1 MYRLYWHPSASSL
14 APMAVLEELGVP
26 FDLHQVDYD
35 GGENR
40 TPGYLRLQPLGLI
53 PALEFEDGGSMFESA
68 AIVLYLCDRH
78 RRPELAPSCKA
89 AARPRYLQWLLFMA
103 DTNYPS
109 YNRYYWPGRYTTG
122 AEGAAEVKEQAHNHA
137 DPVAGGRGRPAAGR
151 SLAAGAALL
160 GLRHL
165 SADDDHL
172 APDPRRP
179 SRRLARRPGTG
190 ARRCGARRLPTRT
203 PTAQLRNRPRDHGGG
218 VRHGQDREDDHSW
231 PGLNG

>member
-78 RRPELAPSCKA
+78 RRPELAPSCEA

-103 DTNYPS
+103 DTIYPS
-109 YNRYYWPGRYTTG
+109 YNRYYWPGRY
-122 AEGAAEVKEQAHNHA
+122 AVAPEAAPEVKEQARRTMA
-137 DPVAGGRGRPAAGR
+137 TQWRVVEDALRRDGPWLLGRRFSACDIYLQMMTTWHETPAEL
-151 SLAAGAALL
+151 LAAFHRVRELAQGVVARDGCRRALRRHNFETGVETAAM
-160 GLRHL
+160 
-165 SADDDHL
+165 A
-172 APDPRRP
+172 
-179 SRRLARRPGTG
+179 
-190 ARRCGARRLPTRT
+190 
-203 PTAQLRNRPRDHGGG
+203 
-218 VRHGQDREDDHSW
+218 
-231 PGLNG
+231 

>member
-78 RRPELAPSCKA
+78 RRPELAPSCEA

-103 DTNYPS
+103 DTIYPS
-109 YNRYYWPGRYTTG
+109 YNRYYWPGRY
-122 AEGAAEVKEQAHNHA
+122 AVAPEAAPEVKEQARQTVLTQWRVVEDALRRDGPWLLGRRFSACDIYLQMMTTWHQTPA
-137 DPVAGGRGRPAAGR
+137 DL
-151 SLAAGAALL
+151 LAA
-160 GLRHL
+160 
-165 SADDDHL
+165 
-172 APDPRRP
+172 
-179 SRRLARRPGTG
+179 
-190 ARRCGARRLPTRT
+190 LP
-203 PTAQLRNRPRDHGGG
+203 G
-218 VRHGQDREDDHSW
+218 VRELAQGVVARDGCQRALRRHNFETGPETTAVA
-231 PGLNG
+231 